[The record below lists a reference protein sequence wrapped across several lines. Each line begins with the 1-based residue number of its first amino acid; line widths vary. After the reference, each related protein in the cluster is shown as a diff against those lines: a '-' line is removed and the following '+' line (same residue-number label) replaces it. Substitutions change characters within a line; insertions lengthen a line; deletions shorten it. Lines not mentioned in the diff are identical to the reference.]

1 MIANKKSGDI
11 LKPLGLSN
19 EDEEK
24 SMYQTLFNETLNKL
38 RLILIA
44 TDNQNLMKAMVK
56 VMFDFSDALK
66 ENNLLIDEELK
77 CNTRQRKRLSLTE
90 EN

>member
-19 EDEEK
+19 EDEET

-66 ENNLLIDEELK
+66 KNNLLIDEELK
-77 CNTRQRKRLSLTE
+77 CNTRQRKKSSLIE